1 MKRTLLFAVLCL
13 VLVAP
18 TTAQRDSLRVFI
30 RAGEKTHGPAGNDQ
44 HDYPTF
50 LAEWTKLLT
59 ERGASVQGGLR
70 FPTDDELAKTDVMI
84 IHKGDGGTCS
94 PAERASLGTF
104 TKRGGGLVILH
115 DGMCAD
121 DAAWFSTV
129 AGAAKQHGEPNWS
142 RGLLKMHI
150 VDNTHAI
157 TRGLQ
162 DFEFNDEAFFML
174 RTTPQMHPLV
184 TTPVPQ
190 KNEVVPQA
198 WIYEHT
204 QPGGKPYRAFVS
216 MQAHYYKN
224 FSQPTYQ
231 ELLLRGIA
239 WAGKRD
245 VSLLTRTSPS
255 TASR

>member
-1 MKRTLLFAVLCL
+1 VFA
-13 VLVAP
+13 LVASVLSTP
-18 TTAQRDSLRVFI
+18 LTAQRDTLRVFI
-30 RAGEKTHGPAGNDQ
+30 RAGEKTHGPAGNGE

-50 LAEWTKLLT
+50 LSDWRKLLS
-59 ERGASVQGGLR
+59 ERGASVDGAQR
-70 FPTDDELAKTDVMI
+70 FPTAEELARTDVMI

-94 PAERASLGTF
+94 PTERALLDTF

-115 DGMCAD
+115 DGMCSD
-121 DAAWFSTV
+121 DAVWFSTV

-142 RGLLKMHI
+142 RGLLKMHV
-150 VDNTHAI
+150 VDNSHAV
-157 TRGLQ
+157 TRGLP

-174 RTTPQMHPLV
+174 RTTPEMKPLV
-184 TTPVPQ
+184 TTSVPQ

-198 WIYEHT
+198 WVYEHT
-204 QPGGKPYRAFVS
+204 QAGGKPYRAFVS
-216 MQAHYYKN
+216 MQAHYYRN

-245 VSLLTRTSPS
+245 AALLT
-255 TASR
+255 SRSSSR